1 MSGCLDNIHFN
12 RPEWM
17 DLGEKRNS
25 VASIVAGCLFFT
37 GWWIIIYVAAR
48 YPDTKDFY
56 HAYHV
61 CGVIGTV
68 ALFMI
73 NAVSNGQ
80 VRGDAYTTGCMGQRG
95 ARVWLFLGF
104 VLGFGSLIGSCWIL
118 FGLYVIPMKDPQ
130 GPGVAVFLQNIFIFL
145 GALVFKFGRTEDLWG

>member
-1 MSGCLDNIHFN
+1 MGI
-12 RPEWM
+12 
-17 DLGEKRNS
+17 
-25 VASIVAGCLFFT
+25 LF
-37 GWWIIIYVAAR
+37 
-48 YPDTKDFY
+48 
-56 HAYHV
+56 AYLS
-61 CGVIGTV
+61 CR
-68 ALFMI
+68 I

-145 GALVFKFGRTEDLWG
+145 G